1 MVSALEEKNMAEY
14 WDLYDANRNP
24 LGRTIKRGDAFAEGE
39 YYVCCEIWI
48 QNSEGKLLMTQR
60 HPDKKAG
67 GLWEFTG
74 GGVLAGETT
83 SQAVVREAEEEL
95 GVQVN
100 ESEVSL
106 LEVYQHKNYFMDIYV
121 VKKDVDIA
129 TLVLQPEEV
138 VDAKWVSHEE
148 LLKMIEE
155 KQVVWSVGLR
165 YGKYSELLCK

>member
-1 MVSALEEKNMAEY
+1 MAEY

-24 LGRTIKRGDAFAEGE
+24 LGRTIKRGEAFADGE
-39 YYVCCEIWI
+39 YYVCSEVWI
-48 QNSEGKLLMTQR
+48 QNSEGNLLVTQR

-83 SQAVVREAEEEL
+83 KQAAVRELEEEL
-95 GVQVN
+95 GVRVD
-100 ESEVSL
+100 ESELSL
-106 LEVYQHKNYFMDIYV
+106 LEVYQQRHYFMDIFV
-121 VKKDVDIA
+121 VKKDLDKGTVM
-129 TLVLQPEEV
+129 LQPEEV

-148 LLKMIEE
+148 LLQMIEE

-165 YGKYSELLCK
+165 YGKYGEMLRG

>member
-1 MVSALEEKNMAEY
+1 MAEY
-14 WDLYDANRNP
+14 WDLYDADRKP
-24 LGRTIKRGDAFAEGE
+24 LGRTIKRGDAFADGE

-48 QNSEGKLLMTQR
+48 QNSKGQLLMTQR

-83 SQAVVREAEEEL
+83 KQAAMRELEEEL

-100 ESEVSL
+100 ESELTL
-106 LEVYQHKNYFMDIYV
+106 LEVYQQRNYFMDIFV
-121 VKKDVDIA
+121 VKKDVDTT

-148 LLKMIEE
+148 LLQMIEE
-155 KQVVWSVGLR
+155 KQTVWSVGLR
-165 YGKYSELLCK
+165 YGLYGEQLCK

>member
-1 MVSALEEKNMAEY
+1 MAEY

-24 LGRTIKRGDAFAEGE
+24 LGRIIKRGDAFAEGE
-39 YYVCCEIWI
+39 YYVCCEVWM

-83 SQAVVREAEEEL
+83 KQAALRELEEEL
-95 GVQVN
+95 GVTA
-100 ESEVSL
+100 EETDLSL

-121 VKKDVDIA
+121 AKKDVEPA
-129 TLVLQPEEV
+129 ELVLQPEEV

-148 LLKMIEE
+148 LLQMIEE

-165 YGKYSELLCK
+165 YGTYAEKLGK

>member
-1 MVSALEEKNMAEY
+1 MTEY
-14 WDLYDANRNP
+14 WDLYDAERKP

-39 YYVCCEIWI
+39 YYVCCEVWM
-48 QNSEGKLLMTQR
+48 QNSEGKILMTQR

-74 GGVLAGETT
+74 GGVLAGGTT
-83 SQAVVREAEEEL
+83 KQAAVRELEEEL
-95 GVQVN
+95 GGLAG
-100 ESEVSL
+100 ETELTL
-106 LEVYQHKNYFMDIYV
+106 LEVYKHKNYFMDIFV
-121 VKKDVDIA
+121 VKKDIDTA

-148 LLKMIEE
+148 LLQMIEE

-165 YGKYSELLCK
+165 YGMYSDKLGK

>member
-1 MVSALEEKNMAEY
+1 MAEY
-14 WDLYDANRNP
+14 WDLYDVNRNP
-24 LGRTIKRGDAFAEGE
+24 LGKTIKRGDAFAEGE
-39 YYVCCEIWI
+39 YYVCCEVWM

-83 SQAVVREAEEEL
+83 KQAALRELDEEL
-95 GVQVN
+95 GVSA
-100 ESEVSL
+100 EEAELSL
-106 LEVYQHKNYFMDIYV
+106 LDVYQHKNYFMDIFV
-121 VKKDVDIA
+121 VKRDMDPK

-148 LLKMIEE
+148 LLQMIEE

-165 YGKYSELLCK
+165 YGMYCEKLGR

>member
-1 MVSALEEKNMAEY
+1 MAEY

-39 YYVCCEIWI
+39 YYVCCEVWM

-83 SQAVVREAEEEL
+83 KQAAVRELEEEL
-95 GVQVN
+95 GILAE
-100 ESEVSL
+100 ESELSL
-106 LEVYQHKNYFMDIYV
+106 LEVYQHKNYFMDIFV
-121 VKKDVDIA
+121 IKRDVDTA
-129 TLVLQPEEV
+129 SLKLQPEEV
-138 VDAKWVSHEE
+138 VDAKWVSREE
-148 LLKMIEE
+148 LLRMIEE
-155 KQVVWSVGLR
+155 KHVVWSVGLR
-165 YGKYSELLCK
+165 YGMYGEKL

>member
-1 MVSALEEKNMAEY
+1 MAEY

-24 LGRTIKRGDAFAEGE
+24 LGRTIKRGEAFAEGE
-39 YYVCCEIWI
+39 YYVCCEVWM

-83 SQAVVREAEEEL
+83 KQACVRELEEEL
-95 GVQVN
+95 GVSA
-100 ESEVSL
+100 EETELSL
-106 LEVYQHKNYFMDIYV
+106 LEVYQHKNYFMDIFV
-121 VKKDVDIA
+121 IKRDVDTA
-129 TLVLQPEEV
+129 TLKLQPSEV
-138 VDAKWVSHEE
+138 VDAKWVSREE
-148 LLKMIEE
+148 LLRMIEE

-165 YGKYSELLCK
+165 YGMYGEKL

>member
-1 MVSALEEKNMAEY
+1 MAEY
-14 WDLYDANRNP
+14 WDLYDADRNS

-39 YYVCCEIWI
+39 FYVCCEVWV

-83 SQAVVREAEEEL
+83 KQAAVRELEEEL
-95 GVQVN
+95 GVTA
-100 ESEVSL
+100 EEIDLSL
-106 LEVYQHKNYFMDIYV
+106 LDVYQHKNYFMDIYV
-121 VKKDVDIA
+121 VKKDVEPA

-148 LLKMIEE
+148 LLHMIEE

-165 YGKYSELLCK
+165 YEKYGELLGKQYK

>member
-1 MVSALEEKNMAEY
+1 MAEY
-14 WDLYDANRNP
+14 WDLYDAERKP
-24 LGRTIKRGDAFAEGE
+24 LGRTIKRGNAFAEGE
-39 YYVCCEIWI
+39 YYVCCEVWM

-83 SQAVVREAEEEL
+83 KQAAVRELEEEL
-95 GVQVN
+95 GVLAG
-100 ESEVSL
+100 ETELSL
-106 LEVYQHKNYFMDIYV
+106 LDVYQHKNYFMDLFII
-121 VKKDVDIA
+121 KKDMDPKN
-129 TLVLQPEEV
+129 LVLQPEEV

-148 LLKMIEE
+148 LLQMIEE

-165 YGKYSELLCK
+165 YGMYGEKLDK

>member
-1 MVSALEEKNMAEY
+1 MAEY

-39 YYVCCEIWI
+39 YYVCCEVWM

-83 SQAVVREAEEEL
+83 KQAAIRELDEEL
-95 GVQVN
+95 GVSA
-100 ESEVSL
+100 EEAELTL
-106 LEVYQHKNYFMDIYV
+106 LEVYQHKNYFMDIFV
-121 VKKDVDIA
+121 IKKDMDPK

-138 VDAKWVSHEE
+138 VDAKWVAHEE
-148 LLKMIEE
+148 LLQMIEE

-165 YGKYSELLCK
+165 YGMYAEKLGR

>member
-1 MVSALEEKNMAEY
+1 MAEY

-24 LGRTIKRGDAFAEGE
+24 LGRIIKRGDAFAEGE
-39 YYVCCEIWI
+39 YYVCCEVWM

-83 SQAVVREAEEEL
+83 KQAALRELEEEL
-95 GVQVN
+95 GVSA
-100 ESEVSL
+100 EEAELSL
-106 LEVYQHKNYFMDIYV
+106 LEVYQHKNYFMDIFV
-121 VKKDVDIA
+121 IKKDMDPK

-138 VDAKWVSHEE
+138 VDAKWISHEE

-165 YGKYSELLCK
+165 YGMYSEKLGR

>member
-1 MVSALEEKNMAEY
+1 MAEY

-39 YYVCCEIWI
+39 YYVCCEVWM
-48 QNSEGKLLMTQR
+48 QNFEGKLLMTQR

-83 SQAVVREAEEEL
+83 KQAAVRELQEEL
-95 GVQVN
+95 GVSA
-100 ESEVSL
+100 SETELSL
-106 LEVYQHKNYFMDIYV
+106 LEVYQHKNYFMDIFV
-121 VKKDVDIA
+121 IKRDVDTA
-129 TLVLQPEEV
+129 ALKLQPSEV
-138 VDAKWVSHEE
+138 VDAKWVSREE
-148 LLKMIEE
+148 LLQMIDE

-165 YGKYSELLCK
+165 YGMYGEKL

>member
-1 MVSALEEKNMAEY
+1 MAEY

-24 LGRTIKRGDAFAEGE
+24 LGKTIKRGDAFAEGE
-39 YYVCCEIWI
+39 YYVCCEVWM

-83 SQAVVREAEEEL
+83 KQAAVRELDEEL
-95 GVQVN
+95 GVSA
-100 ESEVSL
+100 EEAELSL
-106 LEVYQHKNYFMDIYV
+106 LDVYQHKNYFMDIFV
-121 VKKDVDIA
+121 VKRDMDPK

-148 LLKMIEE
+148 LLQMIEE

-165 YGKYSELLCK
+165 YGMYCEKLGR

>member
-1 MVSALEEKNMAEY
+1 MAEY
-14 WDLYDANRNP
+14 WDLYDANRKA

-39 YYVCCEIWI
+39 YYVCCEVWM

-83 SQAVVREAEEEL
+83 KQAALRELSEEL
-95 GVQVN
+95 GVTA
-100 ESEVSL
+100 EEADLSL
-106 LEVYQHKNYFMDIYV
+106 LEVYQHRNYFMDIYV
-121 VKKDVDIA
+121 AKKDVEPSA
-129 TLVLQPEEV
+129 LVLQPEEV
-138 VDAKWVSHEE
+138 VNAKWVSHEE
-148 LLKMIEE
+148 LIQMIEE

-165 YGKYSELLCK
+165 YGMYAEKLGR